1 MPITL
6 RSTKGSALTH
16 AELDANF
23 STLQADINAVSSSN
37 FNGDYNNLINTPIV
51 PQVLDDLSDVTITPP
66 SNGEVLQYNG
76 STFVNSTISYAEVTN
91 TPVLATVATTGTLS
105 SLTDVA
111 TPTAGEDGFVLFY
124 DNATSSFKWKVS
136 TLSAE
141 TIEFTVHNDSGGVLT
156 KGEVVYI
163 SGLNGNTPE
172 VSKAQSNSSTTMPAF
187 GIVKDDIA
195 NNTDGTVITFGSC
208 RGHDASDFGE
218 TGITF
223 ALGDTLYVSATEAGK
238 LTNVAPAGES
248 NLIQNIGK
256 IERATPTTNMTIKV
270 GGAGRTNAT
279 PNLDTGNIFIGDAQ
293 NRSSTMS
300 FATALTTYGG
310 GLGSSI
316 TDGTTTLDFDGSNNL
331 QLDNHFLPTQNIQ
344 FDLGSPTQRWRDIY
358 LSSNTIHLGTA
369 QLSYNTANGEWDF
382 GAPINAQIK
391 LSSNTGLDVNDN
403 LLTNYAY
410 NTVGYDN
417 TTSNTKGGFSFNA
430 GPVDGSGIR
439 LQTVDQV
446 IVWEARLDGIVR
458 QVGSGGLRL
467 ARNTTAQ
474 LTALATQ
481 ADTDLADADK
491 ISGTLSTETNGAN
504 GLIAYNSDTNKVQ
517 AYENGSWVNVVGG
530 GSTSVSVPTQSTAPG
545 GASDGDLWWDDVNG
559 KLKIY
564 YDDGVNQQWVDA
576 SPAGGS
582 GGSGG
587 GSASNL
593 IAWDLADTANSKV
606 LDAGTVAD
614 SAWYYGDVVSD
625 PANPATSVVLDIS
638 AATFTGNVMGEVH
651 GDVKQADGSTLIL
664 DVDAGVGTAMYYGDV
679 TGDIITESVQPAS
692 STTLDPGT
700 VLTVKGGSTSAI
712 NSIGGD
718 LILDAG
724 SGGAQGGVVKVG
736 TIDGTGVT
744 IGSGT
749 GSIEMNS
756 VTNFNANVDFESG
769 STVDFTGVTVTGLSG
784 GGGSGLQSRSTATG
798 TTSSL
803 ADAAEADLDI
813 TGFKSYALLTITTDR
828 AARVRLYVSDAT
840 RLADASRAEGV
851 DPTSDAGLI
860 AEVITTGA
868 DTVIISPGAYGFNLE
883 SSPTTTIPC
892 RVTNK
897 SGGASTVQV
906 DLNILQL
913 EA

>member
-1 MPITL
+1 MAITL
-6 RSTKGSALTH
+6 RTQKGSELTFEELDGNFTDLNNRVTTLESGGGGGGVALT
-16 AELDANF
+16 
-23 STLQADINAVSSSN
+23 
-37 FNGDYNNLINTPIV
+37 
-51 PQVLDDLSDVTITPP
+51 DLSVTTNSASGSGTLTYSNATGVFTYTPP
-66 SNGEVLQYNG
+66 DLSGAG
-76 STFVNSTISYAEVTN
+76 GASYTDSDVDTHLN
-91 TPVLATVATTGTLS
+91 TGTATANQILS
-105 SLTDVA
+105 WDGADYAWVA
-111 TPTAGEDGFVLFY
+111 DTGTTE
-124 DNATSSFKWKVS
+124 ATSV
-136 TLSAE
+136 
-141 TIEFTVHNDSGGVLT
+141 EFTVHNDSGATLN

-172 VSKAQSNSSTTMPAF
+172 VSKAQANSSTTMPAF

-195 NNTDGTVITFGSC
+195 NAGDGTVITFGSC
-208 RGHDASDFGE
+208 PGHDVSDFGE

-238 LTNVAPAGES
+238 LTNVAPAGEA

-279 PNLDTGNIFIGDAQ
+279 PNLDNGNIFIGNAQ
-293 NRSSTMS
+293 NQSST
-300 FATALTTYGG
+300 
-310 GLGSSI
+310 
-316 TDGTTTLDFDGSNNL
+316 
-331 QLDNHFLPTQNIQ
+331 
-344 FDLGSPTQRWRDIY
+344 
-358 LSSNTIHLGTA
+358 
-369 QLSYNTANGEWDF
+369 
-382 GAPINAQIK
+382 
-391 LSSNTGLDVNDN
+391 V
-403 LLTNYAY
+403 
-410 NTVGYDN
+410 
-417 TTSNTKGGFSFNA
+417 SFNST
-430 GPVDGSGIR
+430 VDAHLNTSTATGGQILSWDGADYAWVADQTGSG
-439 LQTVDQV
+439 
-446 IVWEARLDGIVR
+446 
-458 QVGSGGLRL
+458 S
-467 ARNTTAQ
+467 
-474 LTALATQ
+474 
-481 ADTDLADADK
+481 
-491 ISGTLSTETNGAN
+491 
-504 GLIAYNSDTNKVQ
+504 
-517 AYENGSWVNVVGG
+517 
-530 GSTSVSVPTQSTAPG
+530 
-545 GASDGDLWWDDVNG
+545 
-559 KLKIY
+559 
-564 YDDGVNQQWVDA
+564 
-576 SPAGGS
+576 
-582 GGSGG
+582 
-587 GSASNL
+587 SASNL

-606 LDAGTVAD
+606 LDAGVAAD

-651 GDVKQADGSTLIL
+651 GDVKQADGLTLIL

-679 TGDIITESVQPAS
+679 TGNIITESVQPAS

-700 VLTVKGGSTSAI
+700 VLTVKGGSTSAV
-712 NSIGGD
+712 NSVGGD

-736 TIDGTGVT
+736 TVDGTGVT

-784 GGGSGLQSRSTATG
+784 GGGSGLQSRGTVTG
-798 TTSSL
+798 TTGSL
-803 ADAAEADLDI
+803 ADGDEADLDI

-868 DTVIISPGAYGFNLE
+868 ETVIISPGAYGFNLE
-883 SSPTTTIPC
+883 SPVTTAISTRI
-892 RVTNK
+892 TNK
-897 SGGASTVQV
+897 SGSTSTVQV